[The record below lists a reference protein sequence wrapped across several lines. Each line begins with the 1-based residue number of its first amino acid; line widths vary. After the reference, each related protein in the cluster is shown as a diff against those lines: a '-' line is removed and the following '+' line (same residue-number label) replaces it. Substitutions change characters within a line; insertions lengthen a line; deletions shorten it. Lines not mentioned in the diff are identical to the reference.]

1 MAKIN
6 KNNPSMDF
14 PLQIAR
20 QYGAPLDK
28 NSVFYSMSEAQA
40 YASSS
45 PLAYAGQVIA
55 VVDETAQSTNVYK
68 ISIGGKL
75 EEVGTSGGSD
85 TVKIIDLTTQ
95 DENTW
100 YPILIHCYVEKVAH
114 ITVTANLG
122 NSGKPSWSTHS
133 NGFWCLAE
141 WSAVGNGWGQT
152 TEVLRNII
160 RFDYNFGDN
169 ILGAIGQLTQSSYEY
184 IYVRGGGIYAV
195 AYNFPNC
202 DEPFVVLE
210 SFTAEEQT
218 ISSTTVYPQQS
229 RGMSIQQEVSVPSN
243 LIVQDLDVRG
253 ICNIS
258 NPSSNTYIE
267 LGKVGNTGVEFHCQS
282 DPNAHVDYDAYIQAN
297 SATSSSSVGTAALVY
312 NAREHNFNSTV
323 NMGGA
328 LNLANGTW
336 NLSGDDA
343 YFGDANRAGAFC
355 IKGANGTTALELFNK
370 DSDSDAAR
378 IEYNGNNLTFNKP
391 IISKN
396 ANDFISH
403 SNEFN
408 FIGADFTSGTLLL
421 NYRGGNV
428 SSYKFCNGTG
438 DHLANGEFANVY
450 DNGTRVYSPNNPP
463 PLLTSTG
470 YYHLMGTGWK
480 NAGSYTEI
488 YLRVGLSTGSVAL
501 GNNMNNMHLNGY
513 TYYLFELKN
522 NSNEWIQ
529 TLIPY
534 DTVRY
539 SSSSQIIFLNGGST
553 PNTARW
559 LLIYR
564 TSDVGFYIQNFTNIS
579 AMRISMV
586 RI

>member
-28 NSVFYSMSEAQA
+28 NSVFYSMSEAQT

-68 ISIGGKL
+68 ISIGGEL

-100 YPILIHCYVEKVAH
+100 YPILIHCYTKKVAH

-133 NGFWCLAE
+133 DGFWCLAE
-141 WSAVGNGWGQT
+141 WSAVGNGGGQT
-152 TEVLRNII
+152 PGALRNVI
-160 RFDYNFGDN
+160 RFDYRFGDN
-169 ILGAIGQLTQSSYEY
+169 ILGMIGQMTQPSYEY
-184 IYVRGGGIYAV
+184 IYVRGGGVYAV
-195 AYNFPNC
+195 TYNFPNC
-202 DEPFVVLE
+202 DEPFVVLG
-210 SFTAEEQT
+210 SLTAEGQT
-218 ISSTTVYPQQS
+218 ISSTTVYPHQS
-229 RGMSIQQEVSVPSN
+229 RGMSIQQEVSVPSKV
-243 LIVQDLDVRG
+243 IVQDLDVRG
-253 ICNIS
+253 VCHIYH
-258 NPSSNTYIE
+258 PSSSTYLE

-297 SATSSSSVGTAALVY
+297 SATSSSSVGTAALNY
-312 NAREHNFNSTV
+312 NAREHNFNSPV

-336 NLSGDDA
+336 NLSGVDA
-343 YFGDANRAGAFC
+343 YFGDANRAGTFC
-355 IKGANGTTALELFNK
+355 IKGKNGPTALELFDK
-370 DSDSDAAR
+370 DGDSDSVR
-378 IEYNGNNLTFNKP
+378 MEYTDNNLTFNKP

-396 ANDFISH
+396 GNDFISNN
-403 SNEFN
+403 NEFN
-408 FIGADFTSGTLLL
+408 FIGDDFTYGTLFL
-421 NYRGGNV
+421 NYRGGNF

-450 DNGTRVYSPNNPP
+450 DNGTRVYSSNNPP
-463 PLLTSTG
+463 PVPTSTA
-470 YYHLMGTGWK
+470 YYHLMGTGWA
-480 NAGSYTEI
+480 NANSMRHIRDAGSIGTGLISVTNMYTTYE
-488 YLRVGLSTGSVAL
+488 A
-501 GNNMNNMHLNGY
+501 GY
-513 TYYLFELKN
+513 TYFLFGVRN
-522 NSNEWIQ
+522 DNNEWVY
-529 TLIPY
+529 TLIPRI
-534 DTVRY
+534 TFLT
-539 SSSSQIIFLNGGST
+539 SSSSRKIILNGGST
-553 PNTARW
+553 PNTARYVVLW
-559 LLIYR
+559 YSTATSIYIEKV
-564 TSDVGFYIQNFTNIS
+564 SNINFFE
-579 AMRISMV
+579 ISMLS
-586 RI
+586 I